1 MISLLQEIRNLSNSG
16 DLEKAQELAAEALSQ
31 INETEET
38 KFYLRQIRKEET
50 KLYFD
55 RANQAMRDKN
65 YSLASR
71 LLEKYRENVA
81 LDLSERKI
89 QREVVAN
96 AAGPS
101 DSSLVGRLVEEL
113 DKAKKDLE
121 EIRAKAGLPEDDSK
135 PDLEKLMAEERSKII
150 LSSRQAERLLLKARN
165 ASANGKYEEAM
176 ASIEEAFAN
185 LPANTSTIALISDL
199 FKAKQQVLWY
209 QMGEAMLKG
218 KVTEVQKLVVE
229 YKEIEDSRRKAET
242 DTMGVGQ
249 EIDFDAE
256 IQKAQEKNQEQAQ
269 LAENMLIE
277 AKDEIKKKNYEKSG

>member
-1 MISLLQEIRNLSNSG
+1 MSSLNLGAQTNLISLLQEIRNLSNSG

-113 DKAKKDLE
+113 DKAKK
-121 EIRAKAGLPEDDSK
+121 GLRK
-135 PDLEKLMAEERSKII
+135 FAQKLGCPKMI
-150 LSSRQAERLLLKARN
+150 LSRTSK
-165 ASANGKYEEAM
+165 
-176 ASIEEAFAN
+176 N
-185 LPANTSTIALISDL
+185 LWPKRDPRS
-199 FKAKQQVLWY
+199 FFHP
-209 QMGEAMLKG
+209 G
-218 KVTEVQKLVVE
+218 
-229 YKEIEDSRRKAET
+229 RRK
-242 DTMGVGQ
+242 GFCLRQ
-249 EIDFDAE
+249 EM
-256 IQKAQEKNQEQAQ
+256 QA
-269 LAENMLIE
+269 LTESM
-277 AKDEIKKKNYEKSG
+277 KKPWLRLKKPLQTYQQTHRPSP

>member
-1 MISLLQEIRNLSNSG
+1 
-16 DLEKAQELAAEALSQ
+16 
-31 INETEET
+31 
-38 KFYLRQIRKEET
+38 
-50 KLYFD
+50 
-55 RANQAMRDKN
+55 
-65 YSLASR
+65 
-71 LLEKYRENVA
+71 
-81 LDLSERKI
+81 
-89 QREVVAN
+89 
-96 AAGPS
+96 
-101 DSSLVGRLVEEL
+101 
-113 DKAKKDLE
+113 
-121 EIRAKAGLPEDDSK
+121 
-135 PDLEKLMAEERSKII
+135 MAEERSKII

-165 ASANGKYEEAM
+165 ASANGKYDEAM

-277 AKDEIKKKNYEKSG
+277 AKDEIKKKNYEKADEILFKIKNFLSPNTLTWPIILEAALVKIEFFYPKPMTLANKKTGIRRNKTWMNFAHHFTKIEIFKAIPPWASRSP